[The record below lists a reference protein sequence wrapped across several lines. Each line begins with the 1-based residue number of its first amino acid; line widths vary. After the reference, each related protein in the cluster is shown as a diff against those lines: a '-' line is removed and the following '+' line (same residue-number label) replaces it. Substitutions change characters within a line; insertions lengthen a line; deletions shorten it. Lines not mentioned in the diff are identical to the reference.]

1 MFTMNRATRMT
12 RIDPKP
18 MYNFLPIVI
27 SKTLHPYGSALCG
40 SQPLPELR
48 IFPRRA
54 SCWNP

>member
-27 SKTLHPYGSALCG
+27 SKTLHP
-40 SQPLPELR
+40 
-48 IFPRRA
+48 
-54 SCWNP
+54 